1 MLRDRTPVAEG
12 LEARRTRGAPE
23 PFHERKGRPRKC
35 SVRFR
40 PDCPGRSRDR
50 RPGETGVRRDYVAH
64 VRDGLS
70 AARRAAVWNYD
81 TALCLRPV
89 RRLRGVAAPG
99 FLSRR
104 ARGPFDLR
112 CLRPARYSAGDC
124 PPRVFRRAGARALP
138 FEKPQQKGVHDE
150 TGCQRFHGGEVAR
163 GVP

>member
-1 MLRDRTPVAEG
+1 M
-12 LEARRTRGAPE
+12 
-23 PFHERKGRPRKC
+23 
-35 SVRFR
+35 
-40 PDCPGRSRDR
+40 
-50 RPGETGVRRDYVAH
+50 RRDYVAH
-64 VRDGLS
+64 IRDSLS

-104 ARGPFDLR
+104 ARGLFDLR

-138 FEKPQQKGVHDE
+138 LKNHNRKECMMKLDINDSIEVKSRAEYRRLLRSWASQTGSRPVYEYDGPGVYRPDGWNDDRNCACC
-150 TGCQRFHGGEVAR
+150 TLGRKN
-163 GVP
+163 